1 MTRSTISVDPM
12 PALRAA
18 RKAAVNDNFNA
29 ANASHVEQAHL
40 QKRLWA
46 QTLDDRLKPEAD
58 LRGITVAELAAII
71 LAKPDTF
78 AAREL
83 VRQSIM
89 IQIDAATTPA
99 ELAAINGSPA

>member
-1 MTRSTISVDPM
+1 MKLSIDPM

-18 RKAAVNDNFNA
+18 RKDKVNA
-29 ANASHVEQAHL
+29 AFNSTAQSHVAQAHA

-46 QTLDDRLKPEAD
+46 TTNDPALQPEAD

-78 AAREL
+78 ADREL
-83 VRQSIM
+83 QRQKIM
-89 IQIDAATTPA
+89 MRVDAATTPQ
-99 ELAAINGSPA
+99 ELERV